1 MLSYQN
7 GSSVEI
13 KFEIE
18 ESSVASVDIN
28 REVTGLSVGNAVLKY
43 QIL

>member
-1 MLSYQN
+1 VLSYQN

-18 ESSVASVDIN
+18 ESAIASVDIN
-28 REVTGLSVGNAVLKY
+28 REVTGIQVGDAVLKY
-43 QIL
+43 